1 MAYQPH
7 TLVTFGGTLGEVGDD
22 DEIWQVGIRGFQTG
36 GGPVAPTELAALA
49 LSILRGD
56 TGSGGGLEGLWH
68 NDTGTIP
75 SQAKLVWCKAAN
87 IAPDGS
93 YSAAPGIAEMAP
105 VAGGGVQKLP
115 SFCSIVTTWTTGKSF
130 GKALRGRIYLPN
142 YGASLGSGSI
152 ITPAARDAVGA
163 FAQDL
168 LHAVDHSD
176 DGSHGG
182 VYDFNPY
189 VVSESGVSNPITGI
203 RVGNVV
209 DYISRRKNA
218 VPESYKNFALEGPSG
233 G

>member
-7 TLVTFGGTLGEVGDD
+7 TLVTFGGTVGEISGD

-49 LSILRGD
+49 KSILRGD
-56 TGSGGGLEGLWH
+56 TGSGGGLEGLWGAGG
-68 NDTGTIP
+68 NAIP
-75 SQAKLVWCKAAN
+75 TDAKLVWCKAAN
-87 IAPDGS
+87 IGADGS
-93 YSAAPGIAEMAP
+93 YTAEPGIAEMPPVPGLTSAQAP
-105 VAGGGVQKLP
+105 A
-115 SFCSIVTTWTTGKSF
+115 FCSVVVTWTTGKSF

-142 YGASLGSGSI
+142 YAAGRSFGSSV
-152 ITPAARDAVGA
+152 AAAEVTKVGN
-163 FAQDL
+163 FARDL

-203 RVGNVV
+203 RVGNVYDV
-209 DYISRRKNA
+209 QRRRKNA
-218 VPESYKNFALEGPSG
+218 VPEVYTNFELEGPSG